1 MAQSNLSENSYS
13 EDGRPTNSVKYLLSP
28 KRLAASLSL
37 NGGPACAGPLGQIE
51 PTIATVDD
59 TAVPDRLS
67 ISCHLL
73 AVQIGCSLSAQQV
86 PLCLTLQRVS
96 RPFLRVTFFKASWAG
111 TADSRRRRRQY
122 LFSDISL
129 SPQCVQN
136 AESHD
141 QVVCLFVL
149 LVPGCL
155 LILPLPLLLQ
165 NPSILF

>member
-1 MAQSNLSENSYS
+1 MA
-13 EDGRPTNSVKYLLSP
+13 
-28 KRLAASLSL
+28 
-37 NGGPACAGPLGQIE
+37 GPACAGPLGQIE

-122 LFSDISL
+122 LFSGSYIAPHRRSLVPNCRICKMQKAFGFQAPDRARTCPMSTPSIIGRSRRAKTESL
-129 SPQCVQN
+129 SSVDERKSRQ
-136 AESHD
+136 
-141 QVVCLFVL
+141 
-149 LVPGCL
+149 
-155 LILPLPLLLQ
+155 
-165 NPSILF
+165 

>member
-1 MAQSNLSENSYS
+1 MA
-13 EDGRPTNSVKYLLSP
+13 
-28 KRLAASLSL
+28 
-37 NGGPACAGPLGQIE
+37 GPACAGPLGQIE

-86 PLCLTLQRVS
+86 PLCLTLERVS

-122 LFSDISL
+122 LFSGAAA
-129 SPQCVQN
+129 PECG
-136 AESHD
+136 
-141 QVVCLFVL
+141 LFMRRAAINKGL
-149 LVPGCL
+149 AAKNKPARRGQ
-155 LILPLPLLLQ
+155 I
-165 NPSILF
+165 

>member
-1 MAQSNLSENSYS
+1 MA
-13 EDGRPTNSVKYLLSP
+13 
-28 KRLAASLSL
+28 
-37 NGGPACAGPLGQIE
+37 GPACAGPLGQIE

-122 LFSDISL
+122 LFSGTYVSML
-129 SPQCVQN
+129 SN
-136 AESHD
+136 
-141 QVVCLFVL
+141 L
-149 LVPGCL
+149 LVFANTP
-155 LILPLPLLLQ
+155 IV
-165 NPSILF
+165 NV

>member
-1 MAQSNLSENSYS
+1 M
-13 EDGRPTNSVKYLLSP
+13 
-28 KRLAASLSL
+28 RLCPVACFDPRMELEWP
-37 NGGPACAGPLGQIE
+37 GPPAPAPWARQIE

-122 LFSDISL
+122 LFSACGEGVPDRNYHFENLRITTNVDETISFITELDTLAWLNEHRTCL
-129 SPQCVQN
+129 S
-136 AESHD
+136 
-141 QVVCLFVL
+141 
-149 LVPGCL
+149 
-155 LILPLPLLLQ
+155 LIDFT
-165 NPSILF
+165 STWRRG

>member
-1 MAQSNLSENSYS
+1 MA
-13 EDGRPTNSVKYLLSP
+13 
-28 KRLAASLSL
+28 
-37 NGGPACAGPLGQIE
+37 GPACAGPLGQIE

-111 TADSRRRRRQY
+111 IADSRRRRRQY
-122 LFSDISL
+122 LFSGAMSAPPQQL
-129 SPQCVQN
+129 PSFSESPRSTLLRSKFPIVQD
-136 AESHD
+136 EKEID
-141 QVVCLFVL
+141 
-149 LVPGCL
+149 GRR
-155 LILPLPLLLQ
+155 
-165 NPSILF
+165 SIVHKVQIDNTAR

>member
-1 MAQSNLSENSYS
+1 MA
-13 EDGRPTNSVKYLLSP
+13 
-28 KRLAASLSL
+28 
-37 NGGPACAGPLGQIE
+37 GPACAGPLGQIE

-122 LFSDISL
+122 LFSG
-129 SPQCVQN
+129 QN
-136 AESHD
+136 SVPYVINLNTTVRLVN
-141 QVVCLFVL
+141 VVC
-149 LVPGCL
+149 G
-155 LILPLPLLLQ
+155 
-165 NPSILF
+165 

>member
-1 MAQSNLSENSYS
+1 MA
-13 EDGRPTNSVKYLLSP
+13 
-28 KRLAASLSL
+28 
-37 NGGPACAGPLGQIE
+37 GPACAGPLGQIE

-122 LFSDISL
+122 LFSEWTL
-129 SPQCVQN
+129 QR
-136 AESHD
+136 
-141 QVVCLFVL
+141 VL
-149 LVPGCL
+149 LLL
-155 LILPLPLLLQ
+155 LIRQLLAEYKLVEIPESESKH
-165 NPSILF
+165 NNVDRLSD

>member
-1 MAQSNLSENSYS
+1 MA
-13 EDGRPTNSVKYLLSP
+13 
-28 KRLAASLSL
+28 
-37 NGGPACAGPLGQIE
+37 GPACAGPLGQIE

-122 LFSDISL
+122 LFSDKKSSCLNLCFDESQLISVTSFL
-129 SPQCVQN
+129 N
-136 AESHD
+136 AVDKDAPET
-141 QVVCLFVL
+141 
-149 LVPGCL
+149 
-155 LILPLPLLLQ
+155 LIWGKY
-165 NPSILF
+165 NVIS

>member
-1 MAQSNLSENSYS
+1 M
-13 EDGRPTNSVKYLLSP
+13 T
-28 KRLAASLSL
+28 
-37 NGGPACAGPLGQIE
+37 GPACAGPLGQIE

-122 LFSDISL
+122 LFSDPSKHIWIILTQIWTVS
-129 SPQCVQN
+129 V
-136 AESHD
+136 
-141 QVVCLFVL
+141 LFYGL
-149 LVPGCL
+149 C
-155 LILPLPLLLQ
+155 
-165 NPSILF
+165 